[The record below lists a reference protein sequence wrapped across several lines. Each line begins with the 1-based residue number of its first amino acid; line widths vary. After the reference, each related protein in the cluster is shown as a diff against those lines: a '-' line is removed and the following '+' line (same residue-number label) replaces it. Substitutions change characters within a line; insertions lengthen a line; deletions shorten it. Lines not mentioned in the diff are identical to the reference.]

1 MAASLV
7 YCGAVPCAVVFA
19 VCSSAFA
26 FFGEGVLTAL
36 WLAAAFLA
44 ELCLPSHDMTAWSD
58 SNHRLIFSLSL
69 LILQECDKI
78 DRLVADV
85 EVNVMRTLLNDAFL
99 FLHFVGCS
107 SFNFVCGKALTHLTL
122 TTQSSLKCTLQLSKA
137 IGQNFLIAGMW
148 Y

>member
-1 MAASLV
+1 
-7 YCGAVPCAVVFA
+7 
-19 VCSSAFA
+19 
-26 FFGEGVLTAL
+26 LTAL

-85 EVNVMRTLLNDAFL
+85 EVNVKQVL
-99 FLHFVGCS
+99 C
-107 SFNFVCGKALTHLTL
+107 
-122 TTQSSLKCTLQLSKA
+122 
-137 IGQNFLIAGMW
+137 
-148 Y
+148 